1 MSTRMQK
8 RVNPNKLVD
17 CPGCCRTGVA
27 PGVYEG
33 KVCDPCDGNGVFDK
47 ETGDTVDKELWVIEL
62 LKILKK
68 QDLKIAWYQQKLEV
82 QEKGHF
88 EDLKPL
94 NGGRFRND

>member
-1 MSTRMQK
+1 M
-8 RVNPNKLVD
+8 
-17 CPGCCRTGVA
+17 
-27 PGVYEG
+27 YEG